1 MPALIRKYYLLRGHV
16 QGVGFRWFVSDLC
29 NSRGFTGWVRNLPGS
44 AVEMEAQ
51 GEADEFPA
59 LKEDL
64 KNGNPAARVVE
75 MQEDDLP
82 VIPGDKD
89 FSIKF

>member
-1 MPALIRKYYLLRGHV
+1 MSALIRKYYLLRGHV
-16 QGVGFRWFVSDLC
+16 QGVGFRWFASDLC

-44 AVEMEAQ
+44 SVEMEVQ
-51 GEADEFPA
+51 GEADGFPG

-64 KNGNPAARVVE
+64 KSGNSMARVVE
-75 MQEDDLP
+75 IQEDDLP
-82 VIPGDKD
+82 VIPGEKD